1 MYCKAKKPGSR
12 EARNPRSW
20 KAKNESQKPR
30 IKNVTEIS
38 KIRSPEART
47 KQPKEDSKPARKA
60 EKPRSQ
66 KNKKIRNKKKVIPK
80 QCVNVKF
87 LPAALANSCR
97 WIKMAWNWNTRSRPS
112 YIMHQTPGCSIGRG
126 DDNTDNAGP

>member
-1 MYCKAKKPGSR
+1 MHCKAKKPGSR

-20 KAKNESQKPR
+20 KAKKESQKPR

-66 KNKKIRNKKKVIPK
+66 KNKKYVIKKKLF
-80 QCVNVKF
+80 Q
-87 LPAALANSCR
+87 NSV
-97 WIKMAWNWNTRSRPS
+97 
-112 YIMHQTPGCSIGRG
+112 
-126 DDNTDNAGP
+126 